1 MMRPAFLSASVP
13 LARAAALAGALFLTS
28 VGLSGCFAKP
38 TMHVHHAEV
47 QGVQLTFPPSV
58 GILMRVVMV
67 IDNTSSADLLV
78 RRVQAQVTLLGR
90 YTIPVTATPQTWLT
104 AKQQTLMPID
114 VVIPL
119 STAIPLLRDSLNSP
133 FINYQVVGSADV
145 SATSSFEIQKDNY
158 PVNETGS
165 IPRQALVDVARSSG
179 ASVY

>member
-1 MMRPAFLSASVP
+1 V
-13 LARAAALAGALFLTS
+13 LAGALFLS
-28 VGLSGCFAKP
+28 VGLAGCFAKP

-47 QGVQLTFPPSV
+47 QGVQITFPPSV

-78 RRVQAQVTLLGR
+78 RRFQGQVTLLGR
-90 YTIPVTATPQTWLT
+90 YNIPVTVTPQTWLA
-104 AKQQTLMPID
+104 AKQQTLMPVD

-133 FINYQVVGSADV
+133 YINYQVVGSADV

-158 PVNETGS
+158 PINENGS
-165 IPRQALVDVARSSG
+165 IARQALVDIARNSG